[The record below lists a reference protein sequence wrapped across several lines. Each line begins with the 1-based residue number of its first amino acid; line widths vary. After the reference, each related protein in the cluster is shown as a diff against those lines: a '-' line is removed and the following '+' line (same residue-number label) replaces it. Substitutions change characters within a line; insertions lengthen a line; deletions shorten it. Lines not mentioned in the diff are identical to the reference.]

1 MDVDSQIKNIT
12 LKSFARKDALVFK
25 SPANI
30 LIAGCS
36 QSGKTYF
43 TQDLLIFKERLFV
56 NPPQNII
63 IFYREWQKVY
73 DNLKQHF
80 SEQISFKTEYDPDE
94 LKNMTNCILV
104 FDDFLSKINDD
115 FLDLFLIGAHHR
127 KLVNVFLSQTLF
139 FNELEI

>member
-1 MDVDSQIKNIT
+1 MDVDSIIKSIT
-12 LKSFARKDALVFK
+12 LKCFPRNDALVFK

-30 LIAGCS
+30 LVAGCS

-56 NPPQNII
+56 NPPQKII

-80 SEQISFKTEYDPDE
+80 SEQISFKTEYDSDE

-104 FDDFLSKINDD
+104 FDDFLSKMMFYSTNSSITE
-115 FLDLFLIGAHHR
+115 F
-127 KLVNVFLSQTLF
+127 KLVQILTPLCDFPMILV
-139 FNELEI
+139 

>member
-1 MDVDSQIKNIT
+1 MDIDSQIKNIT

-63 IFYREWQKVY
+63 IFYREWQKV
-73 DNLKQHF
+73 
-80 SEQISFKTEYDPDE
+80 
-94 LKNMTNCILV
+94 
-104 FDDFLSKINDD
+104 
-115 FLDLFLIGAHHR
+115 
-127 KLVNVFLSQTLF
+127 
-139 FNELEI
+139 